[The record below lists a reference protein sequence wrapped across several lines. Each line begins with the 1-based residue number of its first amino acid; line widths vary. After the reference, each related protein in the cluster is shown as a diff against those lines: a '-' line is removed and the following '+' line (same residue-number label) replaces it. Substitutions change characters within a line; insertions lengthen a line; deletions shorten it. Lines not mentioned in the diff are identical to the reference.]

1 MVSRALTSAA
11 TISMTPKRNEV
22 KHDGMGRA
30 DGEEF
35 LSLFCVWQTHI
46 SVNANLQTARPLT
59 DEQLW
64 RLACE
69 GDREA
74 FTGIV
79 RRYQCLIC
87 SITYSG
93 CGALGIA
100 EDMAQET
107 FITAWNGLRDLRDPN
122 RLRQWLCGIARNI
135 TANAVRQDLRRGGET
150 EVLNEGQ
157 PSDEGDSAEQTITRE
172 EGALLCRS
180 SQF

>member
-1 MVSRALTSAA
+1 M
-11 TISMTPKRNEV
+11 
-22 KHDGMGRA
+22 
-30 DGEEF
+30 
-35 LSLFCVWQTHI
+35 
-46 SVNANLQTARPLT
+46 NANLQTARPLT

-107 FITAWNGLRDLRDPN
+107 FITAWNELKDLREPN

-135 TANAVRQDLRRGGET
+135 AVNAVRPDLRRGGET
-150 EVLNEGQ
+150 EVLDEGQ
-157 PSDEGDSAEQTITRE
+157 PSDESGPAEHTITLE
-172 EGALLCRS
+172 EETLLLWRG

>member
-1 MVSRALTSAA
+1 M
-11 TISMTPKRNEV
+11 
-22 KHDGMGRA
+22 
-30 DGEEF
+30 
-35 LSLFCVWQTHI
+35 
-46 SVNANLQTARPLT
+46 NANLQTARRLT

-79 RRYQCLIC
+79 RRYQPLIC

-93 CGALGIA
+93 CSALGIA

-107 FITAWNGLRDLRDPN
+107 FITAWNGLKDLRQPN

-135 TANAVRQDLRRGGET
+135 TANAVRRDVRRGGET
-150 EVLNEGQ
+150 EVLDEGQ
-157 PSDEGDSAEQTITRE
+157 PLDGGDLAE
-172 EGALLCRS
+172 
-180 SQF
+180 